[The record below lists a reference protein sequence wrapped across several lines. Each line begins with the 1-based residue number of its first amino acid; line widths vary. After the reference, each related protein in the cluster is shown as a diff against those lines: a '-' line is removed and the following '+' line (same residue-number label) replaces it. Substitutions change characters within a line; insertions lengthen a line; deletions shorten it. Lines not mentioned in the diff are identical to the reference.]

1 MRPRPQP
8 LALLYHG
15 IARVPPAADPHG
27 LFVRPVDLRRQLQRL
42 RSWGYEF
49 AQFGDWAQRVRA
61 GDAAGYV
68 TLTFDDGYVDNLET
82 LVPILAEE
90 RATATVFVVSGWLG
104 KATPY
109 LPRARIVTDDE
120 LRRLRAAGVEIG
132 AHTVS
137 HPDLT
142 SLSRA
147 EATDELRRSKA
158 HLEEILDEKVTV
170 AAYPYGSANEDTI
183 AACIDAGFAAACG
196 TKEGVWSDPFNLP
209 REGIDNYTTM
219 VGLRL
224 KRDGRYEPLMRHLL
238 PRTARK
244 VVRYGLRLWR

>member
-42 RSWGYEF
+42 DVGLRVR
-49 AQFGDWAQRVRA
+49 QFGDWAQRVRA

-104 KATPY
+104 
-109 LPRARIVTDDE
+109 
-120 LRRLRAAGVEIG
+120 RRRPI
-132 AHTVS
+132 
-137 HPDLT
+137 
-142 SLSRA
+142 SR
-147 EATDELRRSKA
+147 ER
-158 HLEEILDEKVTV
+158 
-170 AAYPYGSANEDTI
+170 GS
-183 AACIDAGFAAACG
+183 
-196 TKEGVWSDPFNLP
+196 
-209 REGIDNYTTM
+209 
-219 VGLRL
+219 
-224 KRDGRYEPLMRHLL
+224 
-238 PRTARK
+238 
-244 VVRYGLRLWR
+244 